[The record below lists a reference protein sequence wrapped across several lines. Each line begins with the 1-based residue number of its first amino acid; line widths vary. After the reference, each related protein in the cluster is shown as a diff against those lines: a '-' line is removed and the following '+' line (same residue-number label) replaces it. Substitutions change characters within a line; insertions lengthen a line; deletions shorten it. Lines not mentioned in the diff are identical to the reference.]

1 MEKGPVHLRAES
13 SLQYQITKILH
24 SSLFLCNPEVYI
36 SKGPYNIRVMEGK
49 SIVIHF
55 EFAGLKYET
64 DKFHLLIVLPFIFPQ
79 ER

>member
-36 SKGPYNIRVMEGK
+36 SKGPYNIRVM
-49 SIVIHF
+49 
-55 EFAGLKYET
+55 
-64 DKFHLLIVLPFIFPQ
+64 
-79 ER
+79 